1 MLSQTAEYALRAVVL
16 LAERA
21 PGSTA
26 RVGELADALHIP
38 QNYLSK
44 TLHTL
49 TRAGVLVSARGKGG
63 GFALARPATT
73 ITLLEIVDPFDRMGT
88 RSACLMGQGECSE
101 AHACPAHH
109 TWKEVSR
116 RVQGF
121 FSQTTLAQLA
131 ETRSLKPGATAA
143 KGARRAKK
151 SH

>member
-16 LAERA
+16 LAART

-26 RVGELADALHIP
+26 RVGELADELDIP

-63 GFALARPATT
+63 GFALARPAGS
-73 ITLLEIVDPFDRMGT
+73 ISLFEIVDPFDRLG
-88 RSACLMGQGECSE
+88 SKPACLMGQAECSE
-101 AHACPAHH
+101 AHACAAHH
-109 TWKEVSR
+109 RWKEVSS

-121 FSQTTLAQLA
+121 FRKTSVADLADSA
-131 ETRSLKPGATAA
+131 AA
-143 KGARRAKK
+143 KPAHRGRKVSK
-151 SH
+151 G